1 MLSGGYKFRNPEG
14 IYFVTFAVVEWVDV
28 FTRSVYSDIV
38 VESLDFCINEKGL
51 RLHAW
56 CIMSNHI
63 HLIISAEEGFKLS
76 DILRDLKK
84 YTSVRIL
91 KTLEE
96 NTKESRR
103 NWMLWIFRAAGEKNS
118 KNTHYQ
124 FWQNNNHPK
133 ELNTNELMDQK
144 LEYIH
149 QNPVK
154 AGLVNSAEAWV
165 YSSARDYAGETGLL
179 PLVFI
184 E

>member
-38 VESLDFCINEKGL
+38 VESLDFCIKEKGL

-56 CIMSNHI
+56 CIMSNHV
-63 HLIISAEEGFKLS
+63 HLIISAEAGFKLS
-76 DILRDLKK
+76 AILRDLKK

-91 KTLEE
+91 KMLEE

-144 LEYIH
+144 LDYLH

-154 AGLVNSAEAWV
+154 AGLVNAAEAWI
-165 YSSARDYAGETGLL
+165 YSSACDYAGEPGLL
-179 PLVFI
+179 PLVFL